1 MQERQVASSEER
13 VVKFLKCLL
22 EHKSALG
29 VAQSLCSVAPE
40 RAHQR
45 LARGGRD
52 GGQKAD
58 NG

>member
-1 MQERQVASSEER
+1 MASSEER

-40 RAHQR
+40 RAHQK